1 MKLTAITVRKTAIDF
16 EICRARAG
24 DLFEISARVPLVCG
38 DAGAEFTPGRVVA
51 KYTVECG
58 DNGASI
64 PRFSGDYD
72 CIICAFE
79 VYSGGG
85 RVEGVRYV
93 TEIDPSVP
101 ECSYPYPHVGIKALS
116 CIPEDMDFLGISQS
130 GLTPNQSKLM
140 AVRPSEDTIEYI
152 FNGRPYYFKKDVVE
166 SMDKFLLEGSKR
178 GVINVMIY
186 HNSSFSLGEKADDEL
201 VDIIQHPAYDFDCP
215 TAYISAFN
223 VRTEQGLD
231 YFCACAEFLAER
243 YSREDQKYG
252 RSLSFVMGNEV
263 TSQYVWNNA
272 GDMTCEQFMLE
283 YTTVMRLA
291 WLLSCKHYANFR
303 VHTSFDRYFNGS
315 HIPSQPTR
323 FYGMKASIECI
334 AAHCRRDGDFPW
346 NIAFHPYPENLAYP
360 DFYNDRSPN
369 FTFATDRI
377 TFKNVEVMPA
387 FLAQEHL
394 LYKGVPRRIMLT
406 EQGFNSRD
414 GEPFSEL
421 QGAHA
426 YCLAYLKIRNQPT
439 IDMFLH
445 HAYIDNPGEFGLNL
459 GIRRFGGYKE
469 DGGLIPGEPKPIYYV
484 MRDMDTPAET
494 QRVGEARAF
503 IGAPLF
509 DRLLNPPPVAPD
521 IDRSKGGLT
530 IPGMGAKKRGKKAV
544 PVEDRV
550 QTNFDASV

>member
-1 MKLTAITVRKTAIDF
+1 MKTTTITVRKANIDF
-16 EICRARAG
+16 EVCGARSG
-24 DLFEISARVPLVCG
+24 DFFEISARVPLVCG
-38 DAGAEFTPGRVVA
+38 NAGEGFTPGRVVA
-51 KYTVECG
+51 KHTVEYG

-64 PRFSGDYD
+64 PRFAGDYD

-79 VYSGGG
+79 VYSSGR

-101 ECSYPYPHVGIKALS
+101 ECSYPYPRVGIKALD
-116 CIPEDMDFLGISQS
+116 CTPEDMDLLGISQS
-130 GLTPNQSKLM
+130 CFGPNQSQLM
-140 AVRPSEDTIEYI
+140 AVRSSKDTIKYI
-152 FNGRPYYFKKDVVE
+152 YNGRSFYFKKDVVE
-166 SMDKFLLEGSKR
+166 KMDKFLLEGSKR
-178 GVINVMIY
+178 GVISVMIY
-186 HNSSFSLGEKADDEL
+186 FNSSFFLGEKADDEL
-201 VDIIQHPAYDFDCP
+201 VDIIQHPAYDFDFP
-215 TAYISAFN
+215 DAFISAFN

-231 YFCACAEFLAER
+231 YFCACTEFLAER

-263 TSQYVWNNA
+263 TSQYIWNNA

-303 VHTSFDRYFNGS
+303 VHTSFDQCFNSS

-323 FYGMKASIECI
+323 FYGMKASIESI

-369 FTFATDRI
+369 FTLATDKI

-387 FLAQEHL
+387 FLAQEQL
-394 LYKGVPRRIMLT
+394 SYKGIPRRIMLT

-439 IDMFLH
+439 IDMFRH
-445 HAYIDNPGEFGLNL
+445 HTYIDNPGEFGLNL

-469 DGGLIPGEPKPIYYV
+469 DGDLIPGEPKPIYYV
-484 MRDMDTPAET
+484 MRDMDTPAEA
-494 QRVGEARAF
+494 QRIAEARAF

-509 DRLLNPPPVAPD
+509 DRLLNPPPITPD
-521 IDRSKGGLT
+521 IDHSKDGLT
-530 IPGMGAKKRGKKAV
+530 IPGMGAKRRGKRA
-544 PVEDRV
+544 DRRSDQV
-550 QTNFDASV
+550 QKNFDASV